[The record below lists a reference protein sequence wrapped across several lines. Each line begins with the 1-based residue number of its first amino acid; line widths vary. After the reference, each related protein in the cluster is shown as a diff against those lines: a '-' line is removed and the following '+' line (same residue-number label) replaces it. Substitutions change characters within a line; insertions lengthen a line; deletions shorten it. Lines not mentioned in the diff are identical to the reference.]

1 MKKLICEMCGGTDLV
16 KQNGLF
22 VCQHCGAKYSV
33 EEARKIMVE
42 GTIKI
47 DESDKID
54 NYYEM
59 AENAYQSNNRLE
71 AENYCNKIIE
81 IDASHYKAWFLKGK
95 SAGWL
100 SSLYHVRIEEAINCF
115 SKAIDNAPENELS
128 AVKKEV
134 SAEAFS
140 LLTELMRLC
149 CENFAADPSDD
160 NKNTTLKYLHF
171 AKTDALSLFQKCGA
185 VMTGFNSHVAAMM
198 NTAVCH
204 AWQNVIT
211 KEYQKAAYPSEYE
224 WKLFVVRCCA
234 CIDILTES
242 VQLSDTDQQ
251 ADIQRYKNLIDIT
264 IALIDSCSYKK
275 MNNANVKDLEL
286 PMEAKQ
292 LQIDKLMSYHEKI
305 KALDPSYK
313 IPKRPKA
320 KSGGCYIA
328 TAVYGS
334 YDCPQVWT
342 LRRFRDGFLAKTWCG
357 RAFIRIYYAISP
369 SLVKRFG
376 KTEWFRLMWK
386 RKLDR
391 MVSNLNAKGVDDTPY
406 QDPLY

>member
-1 MKKLICEMCGGTDLV
+1 
-16 KQNGLF
+16 
-22 VCQHCGAKYSV
+22 
-33 EEARKIMVE
+33 
-42 GTIKI
+42 
-47 DESDKID
+47 
-54 NYYEM
+54 
-59 AENAYQSNNRLE
+59 
-71 AENYCNKIIE
+71 
-81 IDASHYKAWFLKGK
+81 
-95 SAGWL
+95 
-100 SSLYHVRIEEAINCF
+100 
-115 SKAIDNAPENELS
+115 
-128 AVKKEV
+128 
-134 SAEAFS
+134 
-140 LLTELMRLC
+140 
-149 CENFAADPSDD
+149 
-160 NKNTTLKYLHF
+160 
-171 AKTDALSLFQKCGA
+171 
-185 VMTGFNSHVAAMM
+185 
-198 NTAVCH
+198 
-204 AWQNVIT
+204 
-211 KEYQKAAYPSEYE
+211 
-224 WKLFVVRCCA
+224 
-234 CIDILTES
+234 
-242 VQLSDTDQQ
+242 
-251 ADIQRYKNLIDIT
+251 
-264 IALIDSCSYKK
+264 